1 MKITSNETFKQ
12 LLTEYNLPDNLSF
25 SVDLPAEV
33 KTILNDKIIP
43 TEFGIILKSFDR
55 LYKATHDWENQS
67 VIEDNENH
75 FHVDAY
81 IEPADIKKAFMP
93 GIKTSV
99 SVANK
104 FHLENITGIR
114 FWYSYQTPEL
124 GQLWA
129 KNNDLDEENDEYY
142 VSNRISFYIIRKR
155 ETSFQLT
162 KMRGQ

>member
-1 MKITSNETFKQ
+1 M
-12 LLTEYNLPDNLSF
+12 
-25 SVDLPAEV
+25 
-33 KTILNDKIIP
+33 
-43 TEFGIILKSFDR
+43 
-55 LYKATHDWENQS
+55 
-67 VIEDNENH
+67 IEDNENH

-93 GIKTSV
+93 GTKTSV

-129 KNNDLDEENDEYY
+129 KNNDLDEENDEYN